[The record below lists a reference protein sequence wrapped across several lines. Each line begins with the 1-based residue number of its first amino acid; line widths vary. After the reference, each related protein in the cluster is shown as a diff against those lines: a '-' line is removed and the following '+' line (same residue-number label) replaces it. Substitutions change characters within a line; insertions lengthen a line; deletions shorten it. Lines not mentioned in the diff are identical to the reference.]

1 MAKSRITE
9 KFTARAK
16 KVLNSSIKFASELG
30 NDSVDTEHILLA
42 ILDDNENSASKILS
56 EFGVDFNRIR
66 ETIYASVEKGQN
78 SLQEGFTESSQE
90 ALASAALAAY
100 LWGSNYVGTEHI
112 LCGLS
117 RITSGLA
124 CHILRSFGITYDS
137 LKAKTESLFLAKA
150 LDPKQKQKSTPLL
163 NTYSQDLTSLA
174 GSNSLDPVIG
184 REVEIS
190 RLLQIL
196 SRRTKNNPV
205 LLGESGVG
213 KTAIVEGLA
222 QKIAQ
227 KQVPQKFW
235 DSLIVG
241 LDLNALVAGTRF
253 RGDFEER
260 LLGVMEEIKEAGNII
275 VFIDEIQNL
284 VGAGGAGGA
293 LDAANILKPALAKGD
308 LRIIGA
314 TTIEDYSKYV
324 EGDSALERRFQP
336 ILVDEPDEETAI
348 QILNELKNRY
358 EDFHGVKIHKGAL
371 VASVKM
377 AKRYLTAR
385 HLPDSAID
393 ILDEAA
399 SKLATGVTV
408 NSPALA
414 NIENSLNK
422 IKTQKDE
429 LVTAEEYEEAL
440 FVREKERELSSKLE
454 KIIAKVK
461 VGSNRILKEEDIAS
475 VVSEMTGIPVEEI
488 GFDEA
493 EKYLNLEKILK
504 QSVVGQDQTL
514 RQVSS
519 VIRRSRVGL
528 SNPNRP
534 LGSFIFLGTS
544 GVGKTLVAKELAKI
558 LFSDDQSLIRLDMA
572 EFSERHT
579 VSRLIGAPPGYVGFE
594 EGGELTESLRR
605 KPYQVILFDEIE
617 KAHSEIFNTL
627 LSVLEEGELVDG
639 RGRLVDFRNCVIIMT
654 SNIGSDLIRKTGTLG
669 FNKKRDTLALYKDI
683 STKLLEEL
691 KGHFRPEFLNRVDSI
706 AVFKPLDKKDA
717 TKIARLQIKE
727 LGERLATKKIK
738 LKIDNKALEF
748 LADKGF
754 SSESGAREIRR
765 VVVEYLENPISEGI
779 LKGKFKKG
787 EVVKVFAEKKGI
799 GLKAAEK

>member
-1 MAKSRITE
+1 MPKSRITE

-16 KVLNSSIKFASELG
+16 RVLNSSIRFASELG
-30 NDSVDTEHILLA
+30 NNSIDTEHILLG

-150 LDPKQKQKSTPLL
+150 LSPKQKQKSTPLL
-163 NTYSQDLTSLA
+163 NTYCQDLTSLA
-174 GSNSLDPVIG
+174 LSNSLDPVIG

-222 QKIAQ
+222 QKISQ

-235 DSLIVG
+235 DSRIVG

-336 ILVDEPDEETAI
+336 ILVDEPDEEAAI

-358 EDFHGVKIHKGAL
+358 EDFHGIKIRKGAI
-371 VASVKM
+371 VTAVRM

-399 SKLATGVTV
+399 SKLASGTIV

-454 KIIAKVK
+454 KMMFKVK
-461 VGSNRILKEEDIAS
+461 VAADQILKEEDIAS
-475 VVSEMTGIPVEEI
+475 VVSEMTGVPVEEL

-493 EKYLNLEKILK
+493 EKYLNLEKALK
-504 QSVVGQDQTL
+504 VAVVGQDQAL
-514 RQVSS
+514 KQVAN

-544 GVGKTLVAKELAKI
+544 GVGKTLVAKEVAKI

-594 EGGELTESLRR
+594 EGGELTEKLRR

-617 KAHSEIFNTL
+617 KAHNEIFNTL

-683 STKLLEEL
+683 SAKLLEEL

-717 TKIARLQIKE
+717 TKIARLQVKE
-727 LGERLATKKIK
+727 LGGRLATKKIK
-738 LKIDNKALEF
+738 LKIENNALEF

-754 SSESGAREIRR
+754 SSESGAREMRR

-787 EVVKVFAEKKGI
+787 EVVKVFAEKGVI
-799 GLKAAEK
+799 GLKAVAK

>member
-137 LKAKTESLFLAKA
+137 LKVKTESLFLAKA
-150 LDPKQKQKSTPLL
+150 LEPKQKQKSTPLL

-293 LDAANILKPALAKGD
+293 LDAANILKPALAKVD

-336 ILVDEPDEETAI
+336 ILVDEPDEEAAI

-358 EDFHGVKIHKGAL
+358 EDFHGIKIRKGAI
-371 VASVKM
+371 VTAVKM

-393 ILDEAA
+393 ILDEAS
-399 SKLATGVTV
+399 SKLATLTTV

-440 FVREKERELSSKLE
+440 FVREKEKELSSKLE
-454 KIIAKVK
+454 KIMLKVK
-461 VGSNRILKEEDIAS
+461 VGVERILKEEDITS
-475 VVSEMTGIPVEEI
+475 VVSEMTGVPVEELE
-488 GFDEA
+488 FDEA
-493 EKYLNLEKILK
+493 EKYLNLEKALK
-504 QSVVGQDQTL
+504 EAVVGQDQAL
-514 RQVSS
+514 KQVAN
-519 VIRRSRVGL
+519 VIRRARVGL

-544 GVGKTLVAKELAKI
+544 GVGKTLVAKEIAKI

-594 EGGELTESLRR
+594 EGGELTEKLRR

-683 STKLLEEL
+683 SAKLLEEL
-691 KGHFRPEFLNRVDSI
+691 KGHFRPEFLNRVDSV
-706 AVFKPLDKKDA
+706 AVFKPLDRKDA
-717 TKIARLQIKE
+717 TKIARLQVKE
-727 LGERLATKKIK
+727 FGERLATKKIK
-738 LKIDNKALEF
+738 LKIENNALEF

-754 SSESGAREIRR
+754 SSESGAREMRR

-779 LKGKFKKG
+779 LKDKFKKG
-787 EVVKVFAEKKGI
+787 DVVKVFAEKGGI
-799 GLKAAEK
+799 GLKAVAK

>member
-1 MAKSRITE
+1 MPKSRITE

-30 NDSVDTEHILLA
+30 NNSIDTEHILLG
-42 ILDDNENSASKILS
+42 ILDDGENSASKILS

-137 LKAKTESLFLAKA
+137 LKVKTESLFLAKA
-150 LDPKQKQKSTPLL
+150 LEPKQKQKSTPLL

-235 DSLIVG
+235 DSRIVG

-293 LDAANILKPALAKGD
+293 LDAANILKPALAKVD

-336 ILVDEPDEETAI
+336 ILVDEPDEEAAI

-358 EDFHGVKIHKGAL
+358 EDFHGIKIRKGAI
-371 VASVKM
+371 VTAVKM

-393 ILDEAA
+393 ILDEAS
-399 SKLATGVTV
+399 SKLATLTTV

-440 FVREKERELSSKLE
+440 FVREKEKELSSKLE
-454 KIIAKVK
+454 KIMLKVK
-461 VGSNRILKEEDIAS
+461 VGVERILKEEDITS
-475 VVSEMTGIPVEEI
+475 VVSEMTGVPVEELE
-488 GFDEA
+488 FDEA
-493 EKYLNLEKILK
+493 EKYLNLEKALK
-504 QSVVGQDQTL
+504 EAVVGQDQAL
-514 RQVSS
+514 KQVAN
-519 VIRRSRVGL
+519 VIRRARVGL

-544 GVGKTLVAKELAKI
+544 GVGKTLVAKEIAKI

-594 EGGELTESLRR
+594 EGGELTEKLRR

-691 KGHFRPEFLNRVDSI
+691 KGHFRPEFLNRVDSV
-706 AVFKPLDKKDA
+706 AVFKPLDRKDA
-717 TKIARLQIKE
+717 TKIARLQVKE
-727 LGERLATKKIK
+727 FGERLATKKIK
-738 LKIDNKALEF
+738 LKIENNALEF

-754 SSESGAREIRR
+754 SSESGAREMRR

-779 LKGKFKKG
+779 LKDKFKKG
-787 EVVKVFAEKKGI
+787 DVVKVFAEKGGI
-799 GLKAAEK
+799 GLKAVAK